1 MSSINTP
8 LLFAVLATAVSAYSP
23 SMTPEQKA
31 LLYDSYYQNHRIQ
44 WYLGYVWAATVAAI
58 FTYRITVTGLRYV
71 RTLACLENEKQHYF
85 VNPHP
90 GWAALRRNIIDAPLF
105 RRRHNREFKLSAAA
119 SMGTL
124 PGRLQTMYL
133 IGPSLICMCRLNDR
147 FTNCRSRLP
156 CNEHCLLRCQYP
168 LGRRQRCH

>member
-1 MSSINTP
+1 MASYNTP
-8 LLFAVLATAVSAYSP
+8 LLFATFATAVAAYTP
-23 SMTPEQKA
+23 NMTPEQKA

-58 FTYRITVTGLRYV
+58 FTYRSTVTALRYV

-85 VNPHP
+85 VNPHA
-90 GWAALRRNIIDAPLF
+90 GWASLRRHIIDAPLF

-133 IGPSLICMCRLNDR
+133 IGSSTHTLFKHIVC
-147 FTNCRSRLP
+147 
-156 CNEHCLLRCQYP
+156 
-168 LGRRQRCH
+168 